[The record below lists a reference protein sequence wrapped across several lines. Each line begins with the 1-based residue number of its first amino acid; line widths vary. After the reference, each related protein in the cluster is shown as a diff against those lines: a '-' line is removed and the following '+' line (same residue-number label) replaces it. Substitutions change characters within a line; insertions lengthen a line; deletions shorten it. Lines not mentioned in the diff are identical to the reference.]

1 MTIGHYQHILL
12 VLLGIAFATAISP
25 IKAQQTDQDSNT
37 EQSGV
42 QFDQILNTYFYQ
54 DPLGVMINAEVLPA
68 DGNIETDSYIL
79 GPNDVLSVEINA
91 NNNFVLRAIPV
102 NSQGDIVIPILGTI
116 EVSGLTIQQAE
127 EALQNQSNQVFKSS
141 DVEITLDRAKNITFF
156 VSGDVDNPGKHTLPA
171 FSRVFDAI
179 ILSLT
184 GNADDNNQGASQI
197 LSNGQYSFRNIS
209 VIHADGSTS
218 RADLVAFLKAGYTDE
233 NPRLQLGDRINL
245 QTLSQRSPRVSI
257 SGSVIKPQEI
267 EYSESD
273 TPDLLIEIA
282 GGLTSEADASQAL
295 IYRMQDGRLSKLE
308 IDSTQWAEFTLQPN
322 DRVVIPE
329 DPEKQISASARID
342 GEVVMPGIFPI
353 KQGETSAYEL
363 IQYSKGVT
371 KEALTSAAYL
381 ERAGR
386 IENEAPNKLNPTV
399 IGRASDQ
406 IQQEMEYLELESQ
419 ISRDKVFIDLSDTEQ
434 LKSVKL
440 FDGDRIFIPR
450 DENTIF
456 VFGQVNNPG
465 YYPAAGSTS
474 DTSTYD
480 YIDRAGGFSLAA
492 NKERIFIIKA
502 GSNTWYRPE
511 ETNLQS
517 GDRIFV
523 DRIPYDELNAQRTYE
538 TQRDQLKNSRIQLI
552 MTGITTITGIITTYV
567 AIKNN

>member
-1 MTIGHYQHILL
+1 MNMGHYHHILL
-12 VLLGIAFATAISP
+12 VLMGIMIATAISP
-25 IKAQQTDQDSNT
+25 MKAQQTEQDSNT
-37 EQSGV
+37 EQNGV
-42 QFDQILNTYFYQ
+42 RFDQILNTFYYQ
-54 DPLGVMINAEVLPA
+54 DPLGMMINAEALPA
-68 DGNIETDSYIL
+68 DGNIDTDSYIL
-79 GPNDVLSVEINA
+79 GPNDVLSIEINA
-91 NNNFVLRAIPV
+91 NNDFVLRAIPV
-102 NSQGDIVIPILGTI
+102 NSQGDIVTPILGTI
-116 EVSGLTIQQAE
+116 KVSGLTIEQAKQ
-127 EALQNQSNQVFKSS
+127 ALQEQSDQVFRAS
-141 DVEITLDRAKNITFF
+141 DVELTLDRAKNITFF

-171 FSRVFDAI
+171 FSRVFDAV

-184 GNADDNNQGASQI
+184 GTADNNSQDATQI
-197 LSNGQYSFRNIS
+197 LSNSRYSFRNIS
-209 VIHADGSTS
+209 VLHADGSTS
-218 RADLVAFLKAGYTDE
+218 KADLIAFLKAGYTDK
-233 NPRLQLGDRINL
+233 NPRLRLGDRINL
-245 QTLSQRSPRVSI
+245 KTLSQRSPRVSI

-295 IYRMQDGRLSKLE
+295 IYRMQDGRVNKIEILS
-308 IDSTQWAEFTLQPN
+308 SQWSDFDLQPN
-322 DRVVIPE
+322 DRVVIPK
-329 DPEKQISASARID
+329 DPENRISASAQIE
-342 GEVVMPGIFPI
+342 GEVIQPGIFPI
-353 KQGETSAYEL
+353 KQGETTAYDL
-363 IQYSKGVT
+363 IQFSEGVT
-371 KEALTSAAYL
+371 EEALTSAAYL
-381 ERAGR
+381 ERAGN
-386 IENEAPNKLNPTV
+386 IENEAPNKLNPTI
-399 IGRASDQ
+399 IGRTSDQ

-419 ISRDKVFIDLSDTEQ
+419 ISRDKVFIDLADTEQ
-434 LKSVKL
+434 LKSVEL
-440 FDGDRIFIPR
+440 FDGDRIFVPR

-456 VFGQVNNPG
+456 IFGQVNNPG
-465 YYPAAGSTS
+465 YYPAGSSTS
-474 DTSTYD
+474 NAYD

>member
-1 MTIGHYQHILL
+1 MNMGHYHHILL
-12 VLLGIAFATAISP
+12 ILMGMMIATAISP
-25 IKAQQTDQDSNT
+25 MKAQQTEQDSNT
-37 EQSGV
+37 EQNGV
-42 QFDQILNTYFYQ
+42 RFDQILNTFYYQ
-54 DPLGVMINAEVLPA
+54 DPLGMMINAEALPA
-68 DGNIETDSYIL
+68 DGNIDTDSYIL
-79 GPNDVLSVEINA
+79 GPNDVLSIEINA
-91 NNNFVLRAIPV
+91 NNDFVLRAIPV
-102 NSQGDIVIPILGTI
+102 NSQGDIVTPILGTI
-116 EVSGLTIQQAE
+116 KVSGLTIEQAKQ
-127 EALQNQSNQVFKSS
+127 ALQEQSDQVFRASE
-141 DVEITLDRAKNITFF
+141 VELTLDRAKNITFF

-171 FSRVFDAI
+171 FSRVFDAV

-184 GNADDNNQGASQI
+184 GTADNNSQDATQI
-197 LSNGQYSFRNIS
+197 LSNSRYSFRNIS
-209 VIHADGSTS
+209 VLHADGSTT
-218 RADLVAFLKAGYTDE
+218 RADLIAFLKAGYTDK
-233 NPRLQLGDRINL
+233 NPRLRLGDRINL
-245 QTLSQRSPRVSI
+245 KTLSQRSPRVSI

-295 IYRMQDGRLSKLE
+295 IYRMQDGRVNKIEILS
-308 IDSTQWAEFTLQPN
+308 SQWSDFDLQPN
-322 DRVVIPE
+322 DRVVIPK
-329 DPEKQISASARID
+329 DPENRISASAQIE
-342 GEVVMPGIFPI
+342 GEVIQPGIFPI
-353 KQGETSAYEL
+353 KQGETTAYDL
-363 IQYSKGVT
+363 IQFSEGVT
-371 KEALTSAAYL
+371 EEALTSAAYL
-381 ERAGR
+381 ERAGN
-386 IENEAPNKLNPTV
+386 IENEAPNKLNPTI
-399 IGRASDQ
+399 IGRTSDQ

-419 ISRDKVFIDLSDTEQ
+419 ISRDKVFIDLADSEQ
-434 LKSVKL
+434 LKSVEL
-440 FDGDRIFIPR
+440 FDGDRIFVPR

-456 VFGQVNNPG
+456 IFGQVNNPG
-465 YYPAAGSTS
+465 YYPAGSSTS
-474 DTSTYD
+474 NAYD

>member
-1 MTIGHYQHILL
+1 MNMGHYHHILL
-12 VLLGIAFATAISP
+12 VLMGIMIATAISP
-25 IKAQQTDQDSNT
+25 MKAQQTEQDSNT
-37 EQSGV
+37 EQNGV
-42 QFDQILNTYFYQ
+42 RFDQILNTFYYQ
-54 DPLGVMINAEVLPA
+54 DPLGMMINAEALPA
-68 DGNIETDSYIL
+68 DGNIDTDSYIL
-79 GPNDVLSVEINA
+79 GPNDVLSIEINA
-91 NNNFVLRAIPV
+91 NNDFVLRAIPV
-102 NSQGDIVIPILGTI
+102 NSQGDIVTPILGTI
-116 EVSGLTIQQAE
+116 KVSGLTIEQAKQ
-127 EALQNQSNQVFKSS
+127 ALQEQSDQVFRASE
-141 DVEITLDRAKNITFF
+141 VELTLDRAKNITFF

-171 FSRVFDAI
+171 FSRVFDAV

-184 GNADDNNQGASQI
+184 GTADNNSQDATQI
-197 LSNGQYSFRNIS
+197 LSNSRYSFRNIS
-209 VIHADGSTS
+209 VLHADGSTS
-218 RADLVAFLKAGYTDE
+218 KADLIAFLKAGYTDK
-233 NPRLQLGDRINL
+233 NPRLRLGDRINL
-245 QTLSQRSPRVSI
+245 KTLSQRSPRVSI

-295 IYRMQDGRLSKLE
+295 IYRMQDGRVNKIEILS
-308 IDSTQWAEFTLQPN
+308 SQWSDFDLQPN
-322 DRVVIPE
+322 DRVVIPK
-329 DPEKQISASARID
+329 DPENRISASAQIE
-342 GEVVMPGIFPI
+342 GEVIQPGIFPI
-353 KQGETSAYEL
+353 KQGETTAYDL
-363 IQYSKGVT
+363 IQFSEGVT
-371 KEALTSAAYL
+371 EEALTSAAYL
-381 ERAGR
+381 ERAGN
-386 IENEAPNKLNPTV
+386 IENEAPNKLNPTI
-399 IGRASDQ
+399 IGRTSDQ

-419 ISRDKVFIDLSDTEQ
+419 ISRDKVFIDLADTEQ
-434 LKSVKL
+434 LKSVEL
-440 FDGDRIFIPR
+440 FDGDRIFVPR

-456 VFGQVNNPG
+456 IFGQVNNPG
-465 YYPAAGSTS
+465 YYPAGSSTS
-474 DTSTYD
+474 NAYD

>member
-1 MTIGHYQHILL
+1 MNMGHYHHILL
-12 VLLGIAFATAISP
+12 VLMGIMIATAISP
-25 IKAQQTDQDSNT
+25 MKAQQTEQDSNT
-37 EQSGV
+37 EQNGV
-42 QFDQILNTYFYQ
+42 RFDQILNTFYYQ
-54 DPLGVMINAEVLPA
+54 DPLGMMINAEALPA
-68 DGNIETDSYIL
+68 DGNIDTDSYIL
-79 GPNDVLSVEINA
+79 GPNDVLSIEINA
-91 NNNFVLRAIPV
+91 NNDFVLRAIPV
-102 NSQGDIVIPILGTI
+102 NSQGDIVTPILGTI
-116 EVSGLTIQQAE
+116 KVSGLTIEQAKQ
-127 EALQNQSNQVFKSS
+127 ALQEQSDQVFRASE
-141 DVEITLDRAKNITFF
+141 VELTLDRAKNITFF

-171 FSRVFDAI
+171 FSRVFDAV

-184 GNADDNNQGASQI
+184 GTADNNSQDATQV
-197 LSNGQYSFRNIS
+197 LSNSRYSFRNIS
-209 VIHADGSTS
+209 VLHADGSTT
-218 RADLVAFLKAGYTDE
+218 RADLIAFLKAGYTDK
-233 NPRLQLGDRINL
+233 NPRLRLGDRINL
-245 QTLSQRSPRVSI
+245 KTLSQRSPRVSI

-295 IYRMQDGRLSKLE
+295 IYRMQDGRVNKLE
-308 IDSTQWAEFTLQPN
+308 IASSQWADFDLQPN
-322 DRVVIPE
+322 DRVVIPK
-329 DPEKQISASARID
+329 DPENRISASAQIE
-342 GEVVMPGIFPI
+342 GEVIQPGIFPI
-353 KQGETSAYEL
+353 KQGETTAYDL
-363 IQYSKGVT
+363 IQFSEGVT
-371 KEALTSAAYL
+371 EEALTSAAYL
-381 ERAGR
+381 ERAGN
-386 IENEAPNKLNPTV
+386 IENEAPNKLNPTI
-399 IGRASDQ
+399 IGRTSDQ

-419 ISRDKVFIDLSDTEQ
+419 ISRDKVFIDLADTEQ
-434 LKSVKL
+434 LKSVEL
-440 FDGDRIFIPR
+440 FDGDRIFVPR

-456 VFGQVNNPG
+456 IFGQVNNPG
-465 YYPAAGSTS
+465 YYPAGSSTS
-474 DTSTYD
+474 NAYD